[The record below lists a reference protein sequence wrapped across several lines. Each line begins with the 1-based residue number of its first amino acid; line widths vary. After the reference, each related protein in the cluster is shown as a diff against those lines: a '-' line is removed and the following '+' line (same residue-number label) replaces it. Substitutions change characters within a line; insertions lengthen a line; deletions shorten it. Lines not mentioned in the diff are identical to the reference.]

1 METIMPNT
9 QDGTSEQ
16 QNVPK
21 EVFCHR
27 CGSPVHGRFCSL
39 CGFPVDSRPSS
50 PPVQNAFVPPPYSVS
65 PAVTKVKGRIPLIIL
80 SIAAGA
86 AVLIMLLF
94 IATHFVLSN
103 TANFSETTNLSPSM
117 NVNREGVSAEEYR
130 KLSVGMTYAQISAI
144 IGGDG
149 SLIGSGEN
157 AYGKAYYIYGWKGET
172 NQNAAVYITFVDD
185 AVSEISVDGN
195 LS

>member
-1 METIMPNT
+1 MEPIMPNT
-9 QDGTSEQ
+9 QDETPEQ

-21 EVFCHR
+21 EVFCLR
-27 CGSPVHGRFCSL
+27 CGSTVHGRFCSR
-39 CGFPVDSRPSS
+39 CGFPVDSKPSS
-50 PPVQNAFVPPPYSVS
+50 PPVQNTFVPPPYPVS
-65 PAVTKVKGRIPLIIL
+65 PAATKVKGRIPLIIL
-80 SIAAGA
+80 SITAGA

-94 IATHFVLSN
+94 MATHFALSN
-103 TANFSETTNLSPSM
+103 TVKFPETSNFSPSM
-117 NVNREGVSAEEYR
+117 DVNREGVSAEEYR

-149 SLIGSGEN
+149 SLVGSGEN
-157 AYGKAYYIYGWKGET
+157 AYGKVYYIYGWKGET